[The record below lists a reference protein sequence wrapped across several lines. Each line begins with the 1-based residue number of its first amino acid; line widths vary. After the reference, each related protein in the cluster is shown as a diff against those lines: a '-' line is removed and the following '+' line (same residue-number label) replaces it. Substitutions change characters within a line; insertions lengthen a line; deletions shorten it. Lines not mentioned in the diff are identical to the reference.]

1 MYNICVFGGTT
12 EGRELVEFLSA
23 QPCNVTAC
31 VVTDYAQ
38 SLLPA
43 SGHVTVSAKKLP
55 ADEIAALLQTQRFDL
70 VVDATHPY
78 AQSITKSI
86 ARACRETGTQY
97 VRLLRK
103 PSAVSPDALYFETT
117 EEAISFLRRTSG
129 RILLTTGSKELSQY
143 AAIEDFSNRVWAR
156 VLPLTSSLDACQK
169 AGLPPAH
176 IFAMQGPF
184 SAAMNATMLQSIT
197 AAFLVTKDGGAP
209 GGFEEKAAGAKQAGA
224 KLVVIGRPP
233 EADAGLSLEETIS
246 TLCSRFGFPR
256 TPEVFLAG
264 IGPGSERFQ
273 LPAIR
278 ETIQKSDCLIGAQ
291 RMLDAVA
298 RPGQQ
303 TCDAI
308 APENIASAVRAH
320 PECRTF
326 TVVLSGD
333 TGFFSGAKKLLPL
346 LSGCKVTVLPGISSM
361 SYLCAKLG
369 ASYDDAAIV
378 SLHGRTTDI
387 ARAVRANR
395 KVFALVGGPN
405 GMQALCA
412 RLVDAG
418 LSQVRVSVGERLSYP
433 DEKITC
439 GTARELSEQTFDKLS
454 VALIENDHPDAIVT
468 HGLPDEAF
476 LRSLEPGKLVPMTK
490 SEVRSV
496 CLSKLQLTQDA
507 VCWDVGAGTGSV
519 SIEMA
524 IQASRGRV
532 YAIEKNE
539 QALALLQENKTRFS
553 QENLDIVPG
562 AAPQACEALP
572 APTHVFLGGTSGN
585 LPEILALILHKN
597 PHARIV
603 ATAVTLESAAALT
616 GCMKNFKSAD
626 CISMQVSKASAA
638 GSYHLMKAQNPVWI
652 FTLQNGG
659 ACS

>member
-12 EGRELVEFLSA
+12 EGRELVEFLSSQSCA
-23 QPCNVTAC
+23 VTAC

-55 ADEIAALLQTQRFDL
+55 ADEIAAMLLSQRFDL

-86 ARACRETGTQY
+86 ARACRETGTEY
-97 VRLLRK
+97 LRLLRG
-103 PSAVSPDALYFETT
+103 SSSVSQDALYFETT
-117 EEAISFLRRTSG
+117 EEAIAFLRRTSG

-143 AAIEDFSNRVWAR
+143 AALEDFSSRVWAR
-156 VLPLTSSLDACQK
+156 VLPLASSLDACQK

-184 SAAMNATMLQSIT
+184 SAAMNAAMLQSIA

-224 KLVVIGRPP
+224 QLVVIGRPA
-233 EADAGLSLEETIS
+233 EADDGLSLEETIQA
-246 TLCSRFGFPR
+246 LCSRFGFPL

-264 IGPGSERFQ
+264 IGPGSERYQ
-273 LPAIR
+273 LPAVR
-278 ETIQKSDCLIGAQ
+278 EAIQKSGCLIGAQ

-298 RPGQQ
+298 LPGQL

-308 APENIASAVRAH
+308 APEEIASAIRQH
-320 PECRTF
+320 PACRTF

-346 LSGCKVTVLPGISSM
+346 LTGCKVTVLPGISSM
-361 SYLCAKLG
+361 SYLCARLG
-369 ASYDDAAIV
+369 VSYDDAAIV
-378 SLHGRTTDI
+378 SLHGRSSDI

-395 KVFALVGGPN
+395 KVFALVGGAD
-405 GMQALCA
+405 GMQSLCA
-412 RLVDAG
+412 RLVEAG

-433 DEKITC
+433 DEAITC
-439 GTARELSEQTFDKLS
+439 GTARELSERAFDKLS
-454 VALIENDHPDAIVT
+454 VALIENDRPDAIVT

-496 CLSKLQLTQDA
+496 CLSKLRLTQDA
-507 VCWDVGAGTGSV
+507 VCWDIGAGTGSV

-524 IQASRGRV
+524 RQAARGRV

-539 QALALLQENKTRFS
+539 QALRLLRENKARFS
-553 QENLDIVPG
+553 QENLDLVPG
-562 AAPQACEALP
+562 AAPQACEALS

-585 LPEILALILHKN
+585 LPEILALILRKS

-616 GCMKNFKSAD
+616 GCMQDFETAE
-626 CISMQVSKASAA
+626 CLSMQVSKASAA

-659 ACS
+659 AV